1 MPVQTRRAHNLR
13 AASPVAPAPHSGLFS
28 SRLTSPA
35 FSSLGSPNI
44 YTPRPSNARTSNISA
59 SYSAPPRPYF
69 NDSGYGS
76 SPVRARPT
84 PAASSTL
91 RQELASLRQD
101 FDAYTAASDT
111 KLASLRQ
118 DFSAYCA
125 ASETKLAS
133 MHQATAAAIVALK
146 QTVDR
151 LNRHMPWL
159 APTDVTALKEM
170 LWRHQAMVRQA
181 SRYTASLKWRET
193 AGTYSQ
199 VAALNTKARLHQEAM
214 DAIHLRQYDPDVH
227 KPAAAQQAAFAA
239 FNRPPTAKSRPP
251 TPSRLLHMQRAL

>member
-1 MPVQTRRAHNLR
+1 L
-13 AASPVAPAPHSGLFS
+13 
-28 SRLTSPA
+28 
-35 FSSLGSPNI
+35 
-44 YTPRPSNARTSNISA
+44 RPSNARTSNISA

-84 PAASSTL
+84 PAVSPTL

-111 KLASLRQ
+111 QLASLRQ
-118 DFSAYCA
+118 DFA
-125 ASETKLAS
+125 ASTAASDAKLAS
-133 MHQATAAAIVALK
+133 LRQATAANSLQLLSDIVALQ
-146 QTVDR
+146 QTVDK
-151 LNRHMPWL
+151 LHHHMPLL
-159 APTDVTALKEM
+159 APTDVTALIEM